1 MKEKDFNKTFGD
13 LPPEYSSN
21 ESRQEL
27 GDIKRIYDIL
37 INDTEPDPPESMD
50 TRFYEMLENEAL
62 KSGNKKFGTIM
73 TTVTSSAAFRRA
85 LNIAAGIALF
95 IAGWLGASF
104 SGNSGNNKQIT
115 LLTNELSDLKESL
128 VLTMMKQSSP
138 VERIQAVTM
147 VTTMDEVDS
156 EITSSLL
163 SVLSYDPNDNVRLAA
178 LETLAEYADI
188 PEVREGLIRS
198 ISHQQSPLIQIRL
211 AELML
216 ALEEK
221 RSVEEFRKILSDI
234 TLDYNV
240 RTRLT
245 ETIEVLL

>member
-13 LPPEYSSN
+13 LPPEDFSN

-27 GDIKRIYDIL
+27 SDIKRIYDIV
-37 INDTEPDPPESMD
+37 INDAGPDPPESMD
-50 TRFYEMLENEAL
+50 TRFYEMLENETL
-62 KSGNKKFGTIM
+62 KSGNKKFGSIM
-73 TTVTSSAAFRRA
+73 TMATSSAAFRRA

-104 SGNSGNNKQIT
+104 SGNSGNKKQLA

-147 VTTMDEVDS
+147 VTTMDKVDS
-156 EITSSLL
+156 EITICLL
-163 SVLSYDPNDNVRLAA
+163 SVLSYDPNDNVRLVA
-178 LETLAEYADI
+178 LETLAGYADI